1 MQNTSDTTVNILI
14 SLKENIKRSVP
25 KKLENIILKI
35 PKRDK
40 RKFLEEPTL
49 YHTRNTFV
57 VHPPDIQSEKQPPH
71 SASIKAASRPDKR
84 HCKPD
89 TSFKPIKRGRQAI
102 LPLQLREEGDWMFI
116 QRPKPQGSKEKRF
129 LVLFSRRRK
138 AAKAKAE
145 AKRFAVEFCCY
156 FVCPGSH
163 TLYSCLITCSCVG
176 NHAFVGVKQLFIPAI
191 GKKEQPCSDL
201 PFEMLL
207 LFC

>member
-35 PKRDK
+35 PKQQEREFFK
-40 RKFLEEPTL
+40 GTTL
-49 YHTRNTFV
+49 VPHRNVFV
-57 VHPPDIQSEKQPPH
+57 VHPPIIQSEKQPSD

-129 LVLFSRRRK
+129 LVLFPRRRK
-138 AAKAKAE
+138 AAK
-145 AKRFAVEFCCY
+145 
-156 FVCPGSH
+156 
-163 TLYSCLITCSCVG
+163 
-176 NHAFVGVKQLFIPAI
+176 
-191 GKKEQPCSDL
+191 
-201 PFEMLL
+201 
-207 LFC
+207 